1 MRNRVL
7 AGSLLSFLL
16 LTGVALAGSPKPGQ
30 LYTSEY
36 LTVTVGKP
44 AKTVKVFVECL
55 APTGHTSA
63 TWTGEIPLKHGSFK
77 IDRKEKLSKL
87 PKGKFEGTVDVT
99 GSFKGGAFKGTWQ
112 LGGTAC
118 GKTSYVAKSGSGG
131 TGY

>member
-1 MRNRVL
+1 VRNRVL
-7 AGSLLSFLL
+7 AGSLLTFLL

-44 AKTVKVFVECL
+44 AKAVKVFVECL

-87 PKGKFEGTVDVT
+87 PKGKFEGTVDIT
-99 GSFKGGAFKGTWQ
+99 GTFKSGAFEGTWLLGGASCLKTTYKATTEA
-112 LGGTAC
+112 GGR
-118 GKTSYVAKSGSGG
+118 GN
-131 TGY
+131 

>member
-1 MRNRVL
+1 MRSRVL

-36 LTVTVGKP
+36 LTVTVAKP
-44 AKTVKVFVECL
+44 AKSVKVFVECL
-55 APTGHTSA
+55 PNTGGGA
-63 TWTGEIPLKHGSFK
+63 RWTGKIALKHGSFK
-77 IDRKEKLSKL
+77 IDSKETLSKL
-87 PKGKFEGTVDVT
+87 PKGKFKGTVDVT